1 MSMTLSPGTRLG
13 PYTVVSP
20 LGAGGMGEV
29 YRATDTRL
37 NRDVALKLLPDA
49 FAGDA
54 DRLARFQRE
63 AQMLASLNHPNIGA
77 IHGLEEASGIKA
89 LVLELVDGPTLADRL
104 ASGPMPVAEAV
115 TTAKQIADALDAAH
129 EHGIVHRDLKPSNIK
144 LRPDGTVKVLDFG
157 LAKTT
162 DSARTDVD
170 LTQSPTLVSPA
181 VTQAG
186 FILGTAAYMSP
197 EQAKGRNVDKRSDV
211 WAFGCVLYEML
222 TGARAY
228 EGDDVTDTMAAILR
242 GEPDWTRMSADVPP
256 ALVRVVK
263 RCLEKDRRQRRH
275 DIADVRMDI
284 DDAMT
289 VPPAG
294 AATTIGRRWTM
305 GQLAAGAALLLV
317 AAGVGAAIAWN
328 ARPASPPP
336 TVRRFALPLAPNENY
351 SNIGRHIL
359 ALSPDGAHLV
369 YVANLRLNLRHLDQ
383 LTSTVIPGTEA
394 GGSAAREP
402 FFSHDGQSI
411 AYWAD
416 GQLKRVALGGG
427 TPVALAEI
435 PNPFGA
441 SWSADDTILYGS
453 VQGIWRLPGSGGTPE
468 LVIKANDGELL
479 HGPQLLPDG
488 EHVLFTFGSRAA
500 TWDAASI
507 VAQSLRTGTRT
518 VILKGGR
525 DGRYVRTGHLVYGAK
540 NTLFAV
546 RFDPGTL
553 KTKGGAVSMV
563 DNVANAGSASG
574 ASQFAIADNGAL
586 AYISEGRAARGAFV
600 WVDRSGRE
608 DPAPASAEIAGVE
621 NPRLS
626 PDGRRLALIS
636 EGSLW
641 VQDLQG
647 RPPIK
652 LTFDGPHYSP
662 IWSADGTRIFFEA
675 GTGVMSIAADGSGK
689 PEAASPTGHLHAH
702 AATKEGE
709 IVVARLPD
717 SVGGAKSTDI
727 LRLTPGAKAEMKPV
741 VATDSIEGLDGL
753 SLSPDGRWLAYS
765 SQATGAS
772 EIWVQAY
779 PGSGAAVRVS
789 PNGGVEPVWSKNGR
803 ELFYL
808 EGRRMM
814 VVAVQPGPAFSFSP
828 AARLFDNAYTQTS
841 QPPTYDVAAD
851 GRFLMIK
858 GAGPQVTAPPIVLT
872 LDWFEEL
879 KRRLP

>member
-1 MSMTLSPGTRLG
+1 MTLSPGTRLG

-37 NRDVALKLLPDA
+37 NRDVALKILPDA
-49 FAGDA
+49 FARDA

-63 AQMLASLNHPNIGA
+63 AQMLASLNHQNIGA
-77 IHGLEEASGIKA
+77 IHGLEEDGGIKA

-104 ASGPMPVAEAV
+104 ASGPLPLAEAV

-129 EHGIVHRDLKPSNIK
+129 EHGVVHRDLKPSNIK
-144 LRPDGTVKVLDFG
+144 LRADGTVKVLDFG

-162 DSARTDVD
+162 DSARSDID

-197 EQAKGRNVDKRSDV
+197 EQARGRNVDKRSDI

-242 GEPDWTRMSADVPP
+242 GEPDWTRMPAEVPG

-289 VPPAG
+289 APSVNG
-294 AATTIGRRWTM
+294 ATTVARRWTT
-305 GQLAAGAALLLV
+305 GHLAAGAAAILV
-317 AAGVGAAIAWN
+317 AAGIGAAIAWN

-336 TVRRFALPLAPNENY
+336 MVRRFALPLGPNENY
-351 SNIGRHIL
+351 SNIGRHVL

-369 YVANLRLNLRHLDQ
+369 YVANSRLNLRHLSQ
-383 LTSTVIPGTEA
+383 LTSTVIAGTESTGA
-394 GGSAAREP
+394 AAREP
-402 FFSHDGQSI
+402 FFSPDGQSI
-411 AYWAD
+411 GYWAE
-416 GQLKRVALGGG
+416 GRLKRVALAGGA
-427 TPVALAEI
+427 PVALAETQ
-435 PNPFGA
+435 NPFGA
-441 SWSADDTILYGS
+441 SWSADDTILYGA
-453 VQGIWRLPGSGGTPE
+453 VEGIWRLPGAGGTPE
-468 LVIKANDGELL
+468 LVIKAADGELL

-488 EHVLFTFGSRAA
+488 EHVLFTRGSRAA
-500 TWDAASI
+500 TWDEANI
-507 VAQSLRTGTRT
+507 VAQSLRTGQRT
-518 VILKGGR
+518 VVLKGGR
-525 DGRYVRTGHLVYGAK
+525 DARYLPTGHLVYGVKDA
-540 NTLFAV
+540 LLAV
-546 RFDPGTL
+546 RFDASTL
-553 KTKGGAVSMV
+553 KTGGGAASMV
-563 DNVANAGSASG
+563 ENVANAGSASG
-574 ASQFAIADNGAL
+574 ASQFAIAHNGAL
-586 AYISEGRAARGAFV
+586 AYISEGRAARGSFV
-600 WVDRSGRE
+600 WIDRSGRE
-608 DPAPASAEIAGVE
+608 DPTPASAEIAGVE

-636 EGSLW
+636 EGSVW
-641 VQDLQG
+641 VQDLEG

-675 GTGVMSIAADGSGK
+675 SGGVMSLAADGSGK
-689 PEAASPTGHLHAH
+689 PEPASPAGHLHAH
-702 AATKEGE
+702 AATRDGE
-709 IVVARLPD
+709 IIVARLPD
-717 SVGGAKSTDI
+717 GTASKSTDI
-727 LRLTPGAKAEMKPV
+727 LRLMPGPKAEMKPV
-741 VATDSIEGLDGL
+741 VATASIEGIDGL
-753 SLSPDGRWLAYS
+753 SLSADGRWLAYS
-765 SQATGAS
+765 SNATGAS
-772 EIWVQAY
+772 EIWVQPY
-779 PGSGAAVRVS
+779 PGPGAAVRVS
-789 PNGGVEPVWSKNGR
+789 PNGGVEPVWSRHGR
-803 ELFYL
+803 ELYYL
-808 EGRRMM
+808 EGRRLM
-814 VVAVQPGPAFSFSP
+814 VVAVQPGSLFSFSP
-828 AARLFDNAYTQTS
+828 AVRLFDNPHPQRS

-858 GAGPQVTAPPIVLT
+858 GSGPQVTPPIVLT

-879 KRRLP
+879 SRRLP